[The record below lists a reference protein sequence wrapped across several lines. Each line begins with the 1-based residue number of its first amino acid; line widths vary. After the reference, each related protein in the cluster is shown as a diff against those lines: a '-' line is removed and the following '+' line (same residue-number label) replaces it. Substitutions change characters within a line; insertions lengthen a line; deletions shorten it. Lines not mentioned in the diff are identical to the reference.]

1 MQSDVLIENEGT
13 IVMFQ
18 PVTDAARD
26 WFAENVQTE
35 GWQWFGPRLAVDH
48 RTAGSLIT
56 GLLSEGFNLN

>member
-1 MQSDVLIENEGT
+1 MTPDVLIENEGT

-26 WFAENVQTE
+26 WFSVNVQTE
-35 GWQWFGPRLAVDH
+35 GWQWFGTRLAVDH
-48 RTAGSLIT
+48 RMAGSLIE

>member
-1 MQSDVLIENEGT
+1 
-13 IVMFQ
+13 MFQ

-26 WFAENVQTE
+26 WFSVNVQTE

-48 RTAGSLIT
+48 RMAGSLIE